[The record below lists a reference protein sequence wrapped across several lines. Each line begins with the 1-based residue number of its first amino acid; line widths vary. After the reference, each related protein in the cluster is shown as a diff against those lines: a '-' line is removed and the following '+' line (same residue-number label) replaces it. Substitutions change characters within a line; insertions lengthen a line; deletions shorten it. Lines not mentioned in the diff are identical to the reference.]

1 MLNLKAILMA
11 LAGVVVVGGIGTYVV
26 LENTKDREAVKEVS
40 APAASISS
48 QDAEPKISESSDEVK
63 PADANADE
71 TEPKAN
77 EVQSAKETSPT
88 ADWVVPAF
96 DLLRVEPDGSTVI
109 AGRGQPNTKLK
120 IMNGDEVIAEADV
133 GPTGDFVVIF
143 EEALNS
149 GDYQLSLK
157 VEDEAGVSLTSE
169 ETAIVSI
176 PENSDG
182 QLLAMVQKPGEAS
195 RIITPPEIAQGAA
208 ILATNPPKDEGA
220 AAELGAIES
229 TDDATVKPVATPT
242 TDAAEVKVD
251 QQKIEPEA
259 ETVAKAENGAEAVT
273 QDSDTQVAL
282 NSSGDPEP
290 GKSEAQVA
298 SDEEPLDLVK
308 GSDVVAKN
316 DDLATISKQAVD
328 ETKTEVA
335 SIVDEVEQKT
345 KDAIE
350 VTKDT
355 AIVAGNAVTDAAE
368 KTEEMASAIV
378 TQAEEKAAELLKEAD
393 KEAEINNVA
402 KIETASKTDDISSS
416 EQPETQANAK
426 ASDANVEKLEAPN
439 ANVRIEAVEVE
450 GDKLFVAGVATAGY
464 QVRVFADGE
473 EVGVASVTKN
483 GRFLVEATKD
493 LDVGQHQITAA
504 LEERAS
510 RKVLLRA
517 IVPFNRPKGEAL
529 AAVAASP
536 EIVVKTELSTEAD
549 MATTEKKPE
558 EAKTEIALKSVDD
571 VEKTENT
578 EMKKAVSDE
587 VFVETNTKTE
597 TDKKT
602 DDIVENSSVAA
613 NDVVENSTVAVVK
626 SDGNEVMVAD
636 ENKQATPTDTKVVEV
651 EKLVAGNTQQVDK
664 QPVETIQQSSEPKT
678 IVQDELQPA
687 SRQSVII
694 RRGDTLWQ
702 IARRTYGAGVR
713 YTTIY
718 LANQQQI
725 DDPDMI
731 SPGQIFAIPDEALD
745 NAEEIHR
752 NRLDAG

>member
-71 TEPKAN
+71 AEPKAT
-77 EVQSAKETSPT
+77 EVQSAKETSPA

-195 RIITPPEIAQGAA
+195 RIITQPEMAQSAA
-208 ILATNPPKDEGA
+208 ILATNPPKDESA
-220 AAELGAIES
+220 NAVLGANES
-229 TDDATVKPVATPT
+229 IDDETAEPVVMPITDV
-242 TDAAEVKVD
+242 AEVKVD
-251 QQKIEPEA
+251 EQKIKPEA
-259 ETVAKAENGAEAVT
+259 KTVEKAGNGAEAAT

-282 NSSGDPEP
+282 NSSGEPQP

-298 SDEEPLDLVK
+298 IDEKPMDVVK
-308 GSDVVAKN
+308 GSEVVAKV
-316 DDLATISKQAVD
+316 DDVATITKQAVD
-328 ETKTEVA
+328 DTKTEVA

-345 KDAIE
+345 KDA
-350 VTKDT
+350 

-378 TQAEEKAAELLKEAD
+378 AQAEEKAAELLKETD
-393 KEAEINNVA
+393 KEVEINKVV
-402 KIETASKTDDISSS
+402 KIETASKTDDTSSS
-416 EQPETQANAK
+416 VQLETQVNAK
-426 ASDANVEKLEAPN
+426 ASDAIVKKLEAPN

-473 EVGVASVTKN
+473 EVGVANVTKN

-510 RKVLLRA
+510 KKVLLRA

-536 EIVVKTELSTEAD
+536 VTGIETKSSTETD
-549 MATTEKKPE
+549 MATKEKKPE
-558 EAKTEIALKSVDD
+558 ESNTEMALKSDDD

-587 VFVETNTKTE
+587 VIVETNTKTE
-597 TDKKT
+597 TETEKKT

-626 SDGNEVMVAD
+626 SDGNKVMVAD

-664 QPVETIQQSSEPKT
+664 QPAETTQQSSEPKT

-725 DDPDMI
+725 DNPDLI
-731 SPGQIFAIPDEALD
+731 SPGQIFAVPDEALE

-752 NRLDAG
+752 NRLESG